1 MKKIVVVLGSTRPGR
16 SVEGVSSL
24 LQAQLKNY
32 PDFDITI
39 ADLKELALPFYDNA
53 LSPNA
58 DDFAPTHESVHTWT
72 KLVSEA
78 DAVVLITPEYN
89 ASIPGVLKN
98 AIDWIGAPWTNKPVA
113 LVGYG
118 WSSAASALSHLTDI
132 MMRLKAV
139 VIEPHISLA
148 FTKDIGTDGSALGD
162 TAAPKITATLDAIK
176 NSLGA

>member
-1 MKKIVVVLGSTRPGR
+1 MKKIVLVLGSTRPGR

-58 DDFAPTHESVHTWT
+58 DDFAPTHESVHAWT

-78 DAVVLITPEYN
+78 DAVVLLTPEYN
-89 ASIPGVLKN
+89 ASISGVLKN
-98 AIDWIGAPWTNKPVA
+98 AIDWIGAPWANKPVA

-132 MMRLKAV
+132 MVRLKAV

-162 TAAPKITATLDAIK
+162 AAVPKIAVTLDAIQK
-176 NSLGA
+176 KLST